1 MPVDG
6 KQKIAHNLALF
17 VFVSP
22 EIAWKQPISYLALKL
37 GYINKTHAHMHKVE
51 PKALYF
57 KFYLTITEPFSP
69 IHLEEIKNY

>member
-1 MPVDG
+1 
-6 KQKIAHNLALF
+6 
-17 VFVSP
+17 
-22 EIAWKQPISYLALKL
+22 
-37 GYINKTHAHMHKVE
+37 MHKVE